1 MEEEKEVE
9 VLKEK
14 APKKKGNGGLIVVII
29 ILLLVIG
36 GLGGFIF
43 ANKDNLFSKKDD
55 KEEKEE
61 KKTKKEEKEEEIAI
75 DDSRFITIYNKLKGY
90 TYNQNRENGYKSF
103 TDAELGNIGGTDL
116 VKDDFTILD
125 ETTEWGDHFYTFKSD
140 SIIKYLKNYFASDV
154 TFNAEALNNGQ
165 TALIVDKVSDN
176 GSGMSIVSYDSS
188 TKTYKVRFGGI
199 GWTSGPQAE
208 VTPRK
213 ITKAVLKE
221 DTITVTE
228 KAIYYEDVNVNDSK
242 IIYNIYSDPS
252 KKILI
257 ESKEYTIDEVSNQK
271 ISVDSYLDKAST
283 ITSTYKL
290 NKDTNKYYFV
300 NSVIK

>member
-14 APKKKGNGGLIVVII
+14 APKKKGNGSSVVIII
-29 ILLLVIG
+29 ILLLIIG

-43 ANKDNLFSKKDD
+43 ANKDNLFSKKDA

-188 TKTYKVRFGGI
+188 SKTYKVRFAI
-199 GWTSGPQAE
+199 GNLMRHFLDEDFNPKYPEMVAKVKSEEYYVNMMIAWYFATALAKQYETILPYIVENRLETWTHN
-208 VTPRK
+208 
-213 ITKAVLKE
+213 
-221 DTITVTE
+221 
-228 KAIYYEDVNVNDSK
+228 KAIQKSVE
-242 IIYNIYSDPS
+242 SDRIS
-252 KKILI
+252 A
-257 ESKEYTIDEVSNQK
+257 EQKEYLKSFK
-271 ISVDSYLDKAST
+271 RK
-283 ITSTYKL
+283 
-290 NKDTNKYYFV
+290 
-300 NSVIK
+300 